1 MKELGQRRLDKLRQ
15 DHWKQINALTDAHQK
30 QIKYLKAP
38 HKMKSQ
44 PQVMSTQ
51 KALVKQYKNQ
61 KQQIKK
67 NS

>member
-38 HKMKSQ
+38 HKMKS
-44 PQVMSTQ
+44 
-51 KALVKQYKNQ
+51 
-61 KQQIKK
+61 
-67 NS
+67 